1 MNARNELSSLN
12 DVSFASSDNAFR
24 EGLSLDN
31 VRNRAPA
38 VFAAAA
44 HECLS
49 PKYGFISTQR
59 VLEALMNVGF
69 VPMEA
74 TQTHTRRA
82 SPLHARHVVRL
93 RRRLETISLTDS
105 LPEVVF
111 LNSHDG
117 TSAYQL
123 RIGIYRPICTNGLI
137 TSRGAFPAICVAHRG
152 NVVDQVVEGALAL
165 AERFDALAG
174 QVELMQARL
183 LNECDQLQ
191 FAESVLALR
200 YPDATDTGMA
210 PSQLLRCRRVEDAG
224 SDLWSV
230 LNRCQENLL
239 RGGLNRR
246 SPQGRLV
253 RTRGITAIRRNLS
266 LNEQIWDVAAQRMA
280 A

>member
-1 MNARNELSSLN
+1 MDIRTDITFS
-12 DVSFASSDNAFR
+12 SSDSAFR
-24 EGLSLDN
+24 ESLSLET
-31 VRNRAPA
+31 VRDLAPA
-38 VFAAAA
+38 VFAPAP

-49 PKYGFISTQR
+49 PKYGFISTRR
-59 VLEALMNVGF
+59 VFEALMNVGF

-74 TQTHTRRA
+74 TQTRTRRA

-93 RRRLETISLTDS
+93 RRRLETISLADS

-117 TSAYQL
+117 SSAYQL

-165 AERFDALAG
+165 ADRFDALAG
-174 QVELMQARL
+174 LVERMQACL
-183 LNECDQLQ
+183 LSGYDQLQ
-191 FAESVLALR
+191 FAQAVLALR
-200 YPDATDTGMA
+200 YSDAAEAGMA
-210 PSQLLRCRRVEDAG
+210 ASQLLRCRRVEDGG

-246 SPQGRLV
+246 SRQGRLV
-253 RTRGITAIRRNLS
+253 RTRGITAIQRNLS
-266 LNEQIWDVAAQRMA
+266 LNEQIWDLAALRMA

>member
-1 MNARNELSSLN
+1 MNAHNGLSSLN
-12 DVSFASSDNAFR
+12 DISFASSDSAFR
-24 EGLSLDN
+24 EGLSLDT

-38 VFAAAA
+38 VFASAA

-49 PKYGFISTQR
+49 PKYGFISTRQ

-74 TQTHTRRA
+74 TQTRTRRA
-82 SPLHARHVVRL
+82 SPLHGRHVVRL
-93 RRRLETISLTDS
+93 RRQFETIALTDS
-105 LPEVVF
+105 VPEVVF

-117 TSAYQL
+117 TCAYQL

-174 QVELMQARL
+174 QVELMQARRL
-183 LNECDQLQ
+183 DGHDQLL
-191 FAESVLALR
+191 FAEGVLALR
-200 YPDATDTGMA
+200 YPGAAETGMA
-210 PSQLLRCRRVEDAG
+210 PSQLLRCRRVEDGG

-246 SPQGRLV
+246 SSQGRLV

-266 LNEQIWDVAAQRMA
+266 LNEQIWDLASQRTSA
-280 A
+280 

>member
-12 DVSFASSDNAFR
+12 DISFAESDSAFR
-24 EGLSLDN
+24 EGLSLDT

-38 VFAAAA
+38 VFAPAA

-59 VLEALMNVGF
+59 VLEALMHVGF
-69 VPMEA
+69 VPMEV
-74 TQTHTRRA
+74 TQTRTRRA

-93 RRRLETISLTDS
+93 RRRLETIALTDS
-105 LPEVVF
+105 VPEVVF

-123 RIGIYRPICTNGLI
+123 RIGIFRPICTNGLI

-165 AERFDALAG
+165 ADRFDALAG

-183 LNECDQLQ
+183 LTDYDQLR
-191 FAESVLALR
+191 FAEDVLALR
-200 YPDATDTGMA
+200 YPDAAETGMA
-210 PSQLLRCRRVEDAG
+210 SSQLLRCRRAEDG
-224 SDLWSV
+224 GNDLWSV

-246 SPQGRLV
+246 SVQGRLV

-266 LNEQIWDVAAQRMA
+266 LNEQIWDLAAQRMA